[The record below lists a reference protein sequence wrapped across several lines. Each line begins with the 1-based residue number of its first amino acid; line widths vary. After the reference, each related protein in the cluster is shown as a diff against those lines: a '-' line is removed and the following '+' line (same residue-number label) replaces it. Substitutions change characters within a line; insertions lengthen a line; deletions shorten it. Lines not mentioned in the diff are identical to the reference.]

1 MKRLGFAATF
11 WLGSWALAWGQVNVG
26 LTLEYDKY
34 LAKEPLVAA
43 VRVTNFSG
51 QTLRLGGAADWL
63 QFSIEAHD
71 GAIPSKLADPP
82 VVGEFEVPPSSTAT
96 RRVDLAPY
104 FDLSQPGRYSVTA
117 VVRVPDWNLEVSTG
131 PARFDIVSGSTLW
144 EQKFGLPASSTDA
157 QGPPEVR
164 TYSLIQMNRMKRMT
178 LYGRVADASGA
189 AIFRVV
195 ALGPLISFSRPEAQI
210 DRDSNL
216 HVLFQTGARRFR
228 YCVLNPQGF
237 WVRRETHDYTWSR
250 PTLTAAEDGSIRVT
264 GGVRRISDDDLP
276 PSKAL
281 ERPESAA
288 PAKP

>member
-1 MKRLGFAATF
+1 MG
-11 WLGSWALAWGQVNVG
+11 WGQVNVG

-51 QTLRLGGAADWL
+51 QTLRLGGAPNWL
-63 QFSIEAHD
+63 QFSIEAHS
-71 GAIPSKLADPP
+71 GTIPSKLADPP

-104 FDLSQPGRYSVTA
+104 FDLGQPGRYSVTA
-117 VVRVPDWNLEVSTG
+117 VVRVPEWNLEVPTA
-131 PARFDIVSGSTLW
+131 PAPFDIVSGSTLW
-144 EQKFGLPASSTDA
+144 EQKFGLPLSSENA
-157 QGPPEVR
+157 QAPPEVR

-178 LYGRVADASGA
+178 LYARVADASGTT
-189 AIFRVV
+189 IFRVL

-210 DRDSNL
+210 DRESNL

-237 WVRRETHDYTWSR
+237 WVRRETHDYTRSR
-250 PTLTAAEDGSIRVT
+250 PTLAAAEDGAIRVT
-264 GGVRRISDDDLP
+264 GGVRRLSEDDLP
-276 PSKAL
+276 PTKPRESA
-281 ERPESAA
+281 ESAA
-288 PAKP
+288 APVKP